1 VPLTR
6 YRQKRRFDNT
16 PEPRGEVGAQ
26 RRGRRAARFVVHK
39 HRASRLHYD
48 LRLEADGVLHSW
60 ALPKGPSL
68 DPSVKRLAMQVE
80 DHPVDYAS
88 FEGTIPQS
96 EYGGGTMMLW
106 DRGTWRP
113 DEPDVA
119 HAIEQGELKFSLA
132 GEKLGGSWVLVRTG
146 GRRGGHDDRAWLL
159 IKHRDEAASEE
170 DIGETQPYSVAT
182 GRLLAQIAHDEG
194 GDVAHAASAD
204 PPAAVQRLIRAIRVG
219 DGATAPRSGTRQP
232 AAGRRRPRQDATRTE
247 RVPFRAAPMLATL
260 ADRPFHRPGWVYEE
274 KYDGYRVLAYKEDA
288 QVTLLSRNAKD
299 RTTSFAAVAADVG
312 RLAPRTLLLDGEAV
326 AFDEHLVSRFQL
338 LQKGHG
344 PIVFAAF
351 DCLYIDGRDLRDE
364 PLGVR
369 RAALEGAIAGAERI
383 FPARRLAGNGI
394 AALRV
399 AKRKGFEGLVAKDAS
414 APYVSGRSRRW
425 LKVKVTQTDEFVV
438 VGYTAPTGARS
449 RFGALLLGGFRD
461 DALLCVG
468 KVGTGFSEERLE
480 SLWRRFRP
488 LVRPSSAL
496 ADPPRVSGLTWLE
509 PQLVAQVAYTE
520 WTADRKLRQPVFLG
534 LRDDKS
540 PAECTLPETAP

>member
-1 VPLTR
+1 MFPTR
-6 YRQKRRFDNT
+6 YRQKRRFDT
-16 PEPRGEVGAQ
+16 TSEPRGEDGAK

-68 DPSVKRLAMQVE
+68 DSSVKRLAMQVE
-80 DHPVDYAS
+80 DHPVDHAS

-96 EYGGGTMMLW
+96 ESGGGTMMLW

-132 GEKLGGSWVLVRTG
+132 GEKLRGSWVLVRTG
-146 GRRGGHDDRAWLL
+146 GRGGGRDDRTWLL

-170 DIGETQPYSVAT
+170 DIGETQPCSVAT
-182 GRLLAQIAHDEG
+182 CRLLAQIAHDEG

-204 PPAAVQRLIRAIRVG
+204 PPAAVQRLIRALRVG
-219 DGATAPRSGTRQP
+219 NGATPPRSGIRETP
-232 AAGRRRPRQDATRTE
+232 AGRRRPTKGATRTA
-247 RVPFRAAPMLATL
+247 RIPFRGVPMLATL
-260 ADRPFHRPGWVYEE
+260 SDRPFHRTGWVHEE
-274 KYDGYRVLAYKEDA
+274 KYDGYRILAYKEGA
-288 QVTLLSRNAKD
+288 HATLLSRNAKD
-299 RTTSFAAVAADVG
+299 RTTSFAAIAADFG
-312 RLAPRTLLLDGEAV
+312 RLSPRTLLLDGEAV

-351 DCLYIDGRDLRDE
+351 DCLYLDGHDLRGE

-369 RAALEGAIAGAERI
+369 RAALERAIAGAERI

-394 AALRV
+394 AALRI
-399 AKRKGFEGLVAKDAS
+399 AKRRGFEGLVAKDAS

-425 LKVKVTQTDEFVV
+425 LRVKVTQADEFVV
-438 VGYTAPTGARS
+438 VGYTRPTGARS
-449 RFGALLLGGFRD
+449 RFGALLLGSFRD
-461 DALLCVG
+461 GAPLYVG
-468 KVGTGFSEERLE
+468 KVGTGFSGERLE

-496 ADPPRVSGLTWLE
+496 ADPPRASGLTWLE
-509 PQLVAQVAYTE
+509 PQLVAQVGYTE

-540 PAECTLPETAP
+540 PAECALPGTAP